1 MKVESVGDF
10 KNMNK
15 TNYKDT
21 RIKLTEVVPFLFTD
35 FEHV

>member
-1 MKVESVGDF
+1 MKVDSVGDF

-15 TNYKDT
+15 TSYKDIQIT
-21 RIKLTEVVPFLFTD
+21 LTEVERFLFND